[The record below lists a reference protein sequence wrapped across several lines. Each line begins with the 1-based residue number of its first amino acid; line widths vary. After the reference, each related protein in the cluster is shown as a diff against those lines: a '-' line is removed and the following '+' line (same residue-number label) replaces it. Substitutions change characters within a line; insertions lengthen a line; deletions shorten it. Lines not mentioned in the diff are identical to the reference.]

1 MYIATQQ
8 PRAGFVGIGCLLM
21 VIIFV
26 VILAVLANST
36 TPNAPNA
43 QRSADAN
50 QVSATAK
57 AVKDSA
63 QAGRALM
70 GLQGQTDADPPASA
84 APTVDAPAVDP
95 APVGDDGFLDIL
107 EDIFDDLF
115 DCF

>member
-1 MYIATQQ
+1 MCIVTQQ
-8 PRAGFVGIGCLLM
+8 ARAGFVCIGCLLM

-26 VILAVLANST
+26 VILAVLANSA
-36 TPNAPNA
+36 TPNDPNA
-43 QRSADAN
+43 QRSTDTN

-70 GLQGQTDADPPASA
+70 GLQGQADADPPAAA

-107 EDIFDDLF
+107 KDIFEDLF